1 MRLKNY
7 RQCTGNYRTLSGY
20 CGMGYF
26 YRSSVGDLHREH
38 ELEIQHLKTLHEQ
51 EMAALKAAF
60 SHTR

>member
-1 MRLKNY
+1 MRLESYKQY
-7 RQCTGNYRTLSGY
+7 TGIMDFMSSS
-20 CGMGYF
+20 CKMGYY

-38 ELEIQHLKTLHEQ
+38 ELEIQHLKSLHEQ